1 MSDENYSE
9 WSKRMVTVDI
19 LRLDKENPRLPVDI
33 RNQRQDKIRE
43 FLVLNEQVDKIA
55 KSIVSEGFIPF
66 EPIYVIKEKK
76 YFTVLEGNRRT
87 CALQLLRDPS
97 KSPVM
102 KNRLFKK
109 LSKEINLVEIEKIP
123 VIIAPSRQVLRK
135 ILYLKHADEAQ
146 KKWSRQQKNRFIA
159 DAILCGKNIDEI
171 AHELNEPVSEISD
184 AVKEILLQ
192 EIFLQLNLP
201 PEIEEKSIQ
210 PSFPLSTVTRII
222 SSQEFREYTG
232 IRIKDSSLV
241 ADMGNESFRII
252 LRKIVTDLVNK
263 AITSRTLDKVSDITG
278 YINELKS
285 FLKQNNCVDTEEPF
299 SFTPVSSAPR
309 RAEEPSSPRERKKQ
323 EKLIPN
329 TKKYLTGISKLDLLI
344 QQGQSIPAGSYL
356 FASALLLRTIL
367 ELGVV
372 RIFEL
377 NDEQNRVLNDNGRT
391 KGLSTIMKELLKHD
405 SWFDDQSYLEDL
417 KRFCD
422 PNSSQYKHIETL
434 NRYIHGKYSMPDKE
448 TLNSIWLIVEPLI
461 MKCCKNTPS

>member
-1 MSDENYSE
+1 MSDRNYSE
-9 WSKRMVTVDI
+9 WSKRMVKVDI

-33 RNQRQDKIRE
+33 RNQRQDNIRE
-43 FLVLNEQVDKIA
+43 FLVVNEQVDKIA
-55 KSIVSEGFIPF
+55 KSIISEGFITF
-66 EPIYVIKEKK
+66 EPIYVIKGKN

-87 CALQLLRDPS
+87 CALQLLRNPS
-97 KSPVM
+97 KAPAM
-102 KNRLFKK
+102 KYRLFKK
-109 LSKEINLVEIEKIP
+109 LSKEINSVEIEKVP

-159 DAILCGKNIDEI
+159 DAILYGKKIDDI
-171 AHELNEPVSEISD
+171 AQELNEPISEISD

-192 EIFLQLNLP
+192 EIFLELNLP
-201 PEIEEKSIQ
+201 PDIEEKSIQ

-232 IRIKDSSLV
+232 IRIQESSLV

-263 AITSRTLDKVSDITG
+263 SITSRTLDKSSDIKS
-278 YINELKS
+278 YISELKS
-285 FLKQNNCVDTEEPF
+285 FLKASNSSDSEEPF
-299 SFTPVSSAPR
+299 NFTPVAAAPR
-309 RAEEPSSPRERKKQ
+309 RAEERSSPRERRKQ

-329 TKKYLTGISKLDLLI
+329 TKSYLTGISKLDLLI
-344 QQGQSIPAGSYL
+344 QQGQSIPSGSYL

-367 ELGVV
+367 ELSVV

-377 NDEQNRVLNDNGRT
+377 NEEQNKVLNDNGRT
-391 KGLSTIMKELLKHD
+391 KNLSAIMKELLKHD
-405 SWFDDQSYLEDL
+405 SWFDDKSYLDDL
-417 KRFCD
+417 RRFCD
-422 PNSSQYKHIETL
+422 ASSSQYEHIETL

-448 TLNSIWLIVEPLI
+448 TLNSIWLILEPLI
-461 MKCCKNTPS
+461 MKCCENPLD